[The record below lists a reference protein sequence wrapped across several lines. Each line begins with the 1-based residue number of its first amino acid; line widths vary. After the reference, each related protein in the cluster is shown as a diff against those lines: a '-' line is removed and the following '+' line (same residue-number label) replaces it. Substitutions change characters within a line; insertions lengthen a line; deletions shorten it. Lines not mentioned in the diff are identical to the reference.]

1 MRNSSGSQKSLLQS
15 VLPIKTRNFC
25 KVMVLLP
32 GMFCTLL
39 LQAQTGIHEKIQM
52 ADGLRS
58 NGKIYVVVAVL
69 LTVLT
74 GLIIYVV
81 TVDRK
86 ITKLE
91 KEDRP

>member
-1 MRNSSGSQKSLLQS
+1 
-15 VLPIKTRNFC
+15 
-25 KVMVLLP
+25 
-32 GMFCTLL
+32 
-39 LQAQTGIHEKIQM
+39 M